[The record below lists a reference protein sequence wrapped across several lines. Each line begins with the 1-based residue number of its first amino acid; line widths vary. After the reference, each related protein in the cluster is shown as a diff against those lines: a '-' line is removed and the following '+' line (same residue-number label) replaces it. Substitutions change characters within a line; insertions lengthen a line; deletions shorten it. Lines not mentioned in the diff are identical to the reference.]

1 MSILTEK
8 KHIKVLIV
16 DDSDVVCKL
25 FARQL
30 SCDESIQV
38 VGTAPDPYV
47 ARDKI
52 ISLRPDVLTLDI
64 EMPRMD
70 GLTFLKKLMKHHPMP
85 VIIVSSLTR
94 KGCDIALEAIECGAV
109 DVLCKPA
116 NSAEVVNLT
125 RDLIDKIKAASKT
138 QLKHVR
144 LRSYRSETKTLLKFK
159 SNSNK
164 ILAIGASTGGVT
176 ALTTILQTMPVET
189 PGTVIVQHMP
199 EKFTASFA
207 DRLNKIC
214 AIEVKEAEDGDLV
227 IPGRAII
234 APGGMHMLLRK
245 IGNRYNVQLRDGPRV
260 FHQKPSVEV
269 LFQSVAQVAGA
280 NAVGAI
286 LTGMGADGARGL
298 LLMRNA
304 GAHTIA
310 QDEASCTVFG
320 MPKEAIAMG
329 AAEKIVPLDRV
340 AMNLLNFAA
349 Y

>member
-1 MSILTEK
+1 MSMLTEK
-8 KHIKVLIV
+8 KSIKVLIV
-16 DDSDVVCKL
+16 DDSDVICKL
-25 FARQL
+25 FSRQL

-70 GLTFLKKLMKHHPMP
+70 GLTFLKKLMKHYPLP

-116 NSAEVVNLT
+116 NSAEVVDLT
-125 RDLIDKIKAASKT
+125 RDLINKIKAASKT
-138 QLKHVR
+138 KLEQVR
-144 LRSYRSETKTLLKFK
+144 VSGNQSENKNLLKFK
-159 SNSNK
+159 NNTNK
-164 ILAIGASTGGVT
+164 IFAIGASTGGVN
-176 ALTTILQTMPVET
+176 ALTTILQTMPTET
-189 PGTVIVQHMP
+189 PGTVIAQHMP

-207 DRLNKIC
+207 SRLNSIC

-245 IGNRYNVQLRDGPRV
+245 TGSRYSVQLRNGPRV

-304 GAHTIA
+304 GAHTLA
-310 QDEASCTVFG
+310 QDEASCAVFG
-320 MPKEAIAMG
+320 MPKEAIAMD
-329 AAEKIVPLDRV
+329 AAEKIVPLDRI

-349 Y
+349 H

>member
-1 MSILTEK
+1 MSMLTEK
-8 KHIKVLIV
+8 KSIKVLIV

-25 FARQL
+25 FSRQL
-30 SCDESIQV
+30 DCAESIQV

-70 GLTFLKKLMKHHPMP
+70 GLTFLKKLMKHYPMP

-116 NSAEVVNLT
+116 NSAEVVDLT
-125 RDLIDKIKAASKT
+125 RDLIDKIKAASKA
-138 QLKHVR
+138 QLEQVR
-144 LRSYRSETKTLLKFK
+144 LRINQSDPKKLLKFK
-159 SNSNK
+159 SKSNK
-164 ILAIGASTGGVT
+164 ILAIGASTGGVN
-176 ALTTILQTMPVET
+176 ALTTILQSLPPET

-199 EKFTASFA
+199 GKFTASFA

-227 IPGRAII
+227 IPGRVII

-245 IGNRYNVQLRDGPRV
+245 TGSRYRVQLRDGPRV

-269 LFQSVAQVAGA
+269 LFQSVAQVAGS
-280 NAVGAI
+280 NAIGAI

-298 LLMRNA
+298 LQMRNA
-304 GAHTIA
+304 GSHTIA
-310 QDEASCTVFG
+310 QNEASCTVFG
-320 MPKEAIAMG
+320 MPKEAIAID
-329 AAEKIVPLDRV
+329 AAEKIVPLDRI